1 MEFRMKLKTRAFLKE
16 KIRKF
21 LETMTFNYIF
31 FILFLSPTCSLLI
44 HLIIT
49 NNQCLKCWCEICFF
63 LLLPQHFWAIYSNQF
78 CKQTNWN
85 NNKILNTFT
94 LHFFPLFL
102 HLYHNLPSLLFPH
115 TVILPL
121 TLSLPDPHVVNFVW
135 G

>member
-1 MEFRMKLKTRAFLKE
+1 MKLKTRGFLKE

-49 NNQCLKCWCEICFF
+49 NNQCLQTLMWN
-63 LLLPQHFWAIYSNQF
+63 LLFPSTASTLLGNLLNSVL
-78 CKQTNWN
+78 QTNWN

-102 HLYHNLPSLLFPH
+102 HLYHNLPSLLFTH

-121 TLSLPDPHVVNFVW
+121 TLSLPPSHVVNFVW